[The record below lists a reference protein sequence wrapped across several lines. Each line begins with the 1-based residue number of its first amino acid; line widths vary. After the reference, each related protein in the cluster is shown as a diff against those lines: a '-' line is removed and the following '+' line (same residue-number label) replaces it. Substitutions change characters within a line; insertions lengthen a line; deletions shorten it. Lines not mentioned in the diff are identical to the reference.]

1 MHNDKEIKELS
12 LNQLL
17 VELRKHYDMQN
28 YMWKAELQAN
38 KNIHFHIVT
47 DAFVQFHALQRRW
60 NRILSNLGYIASF
73 QNRMLAMDFKTY
85 YQNALSYNKEI
96 RRIDALNRYKKELSE
111 NWSNPNSVDVR
122 VVKSDKMIA
131 SYITKNISNDI
142 VHKDK

>member
-47 DAFVQFHALQRRW
+47 VAFVQFHALQRRW

-73 QNRMLAMDFKTY
+73 QIRMLSMDLKTY
-85 YQNALSYNKEI
+85 YQNVLCYNKGL
-96 RRIDALNRYKKELSE
+96 RRIDSLYIYKKL
-111 NWSNPNSVDVR
+111 
-122 VVKSDKMIA
+122 I
-131 SYITKNISNDI
+131 
-142 VHKDK
+142 